1 VRHDSEG
8 VVGRR
13 LSLTVAIRV
22 RRIGLLGTAIDP
34 SSVSLERFGV
44 WGGGGGRGG
53 EQRGMTAS

>member
-8 VVGRR
+8 VVGRW
-13 LSLTVAIRV
+13 LSLAVAIGV

-44 WGGGGGRGG
+44 GG
-53 EQRGMTAS
+53 EQWWMTVS